1 MSRLSL
7 SNDERGILVFKLWP
21 NLGYRRRMQ
30 ISFALITLGF
40 LVQWLTGM
48 AFPGVLVLLAGNA
61 LLLVTGY
68 HNKVEFGSY
77 NPAAQWQKATP
88 ERLDELVELEKKI
101 KQWDRSMMDIS
112 NPLGLVVFVIL
123 IFLFFLWISSSRGS
137 MQIIA
142 IDAAALLLPHWL
154 TGFRRMLRLP
164 GLMVK
169 ADTIKDLLQSQE
181 PESAN
186 YKLELLVLLK
196 GSEEKLPDDVKFK
209 IMPTKPM
216 DTFLG
221 LYGQVVINAVQGK
234 SYPYFYVVLVAEKG
248 SKLKSL
254 YEHYDPPS
262 GIISEFKSQNK
273 VDVLIVR
280 QKTSKTSGYH
290 TKPNRVRRI
299 FGEGL
304 DLIQDLKRNLGSEI
318 L

>member
-1 MSRLSL
+1 MPRLAL
-7 SNDERGILVFKLWP
+7 SNDERGILVFKMWP
-21 NLGYRRRMQ
+21 NLGYGRRMQ
-30 ISFALITLGF
+30 ISFALISLGF
-40 LVQWLTGM
+40 LVQWLTAM
-48 AFPGVLVLLAGNA
+48 AFPGVLILLAGNA

-68 HNKVEFGSY
+68 HNKVEFGAY

-88 ERLDELVELEKKI
+88 ERLYELVELEKKI

-112 NPLGLVVFVIL
+112 NPLGLVAFVVL
-123 IFLFFLWISSSRGS
+123 LLLLFMWIINSRGS
-137 MQIIA
+137 IQIIA
-142 IDAAALLLPHWL
+142 IDAAALLVPHWL

-169 ADTIKDLLQSQE
+169 AETISDLLESQAAG
-181 PESAN
+181 SDQ
-186 YKLELLVLLK
+186 YKLELLILLK
-196 GSEEKLPDDVKFK
+196 GSEEKLPDDLKIK
-209 IMPTKPM
+209 IMPVDPV
-216 DTFLG
+216 DNFLG

-273 VDVLIVR
+273 VDVLIIR

-290 TKPNRVRRI
+290 TKPDRVQRI

-304 DLIQDLKRNLGSEI
+304 DLMGMLETKTLGG
-318 L
+318 

>member
-1 MSRLSL
+1 MSKLSL

-40 LVQWLTGM
+40 LVQWLTGV
-48 AFPGVLVLLAGNA
+48 AFPGVLILLAGNA

-68 HNKVEFGSY
+68 HNKVEFGAY
-77 NPAAQWQKATP
+77 NPAAQWQKATL

-101 KQWDRSMMDIS
+101 KQWDRSLMDIS
-112 NPLGLVVFVIL
+112 NPLGLVAFVVL
-123 IFLFFLWISSSRGS
+123 LLLFFLWIANSHGS
-137 MQIIA
+137 VQIIA

-169 ADTIKDLLQSQE
+169 ADTIKDLLSSQA
-181 PESAN
+181 SGSDK
-186 YKLELLVLLK
+186 YKLELLILLK
-196 GSEEKLPDDVKFK
+196 GSEEKLPDDVKIK
-209 IMPTKPM
+209 IMPIEPM
-216 DTFLG
+216 DDFLG
-221 LYGQVVINAVQGK
+221 LYGQVVINAVQGN

-254 YEHYDPPS
+254 YEGYNPPS

-273 VDVLIVR
+273 VDVLIIR

-290 TKPNRVRRI
+290 TKPDRVRRI

-304 DLIQDLKRNLGSEI
+304 DLMGLLESKVSTK
-318 L
+318 

>member
-30 ISFALITLGF
+30 ISFGLIILGF
-40 LVQWLTGM
+40 ITQWLTGM

-77 NPAAQWQKATP
+77 NPAAQWQKTTLVQ
-88 ERLDELVELEKKI
+88 LDELVELEKKI
-101 KQWDRSMMDIS
+101 KRWDRSTMDVS
-112 NPLGLVVFVIL
+112 NPLGLVVFVVL
-123 IFLFFLWISSSRGS
+123 LLLFFFWISNSHGSSR
-137 MQIIA
+137 IIA

-169 ADTIKDLLQSQE
+169 VDTLKDLLGSKTSGSGEYQ
-181 PESAN
+181 P
-186 YKLELLVLLK
+186 ELLVLLK
-196 GSEEKLPDDVKFK
+196 GTDEKLPDDVKFK
-209 IMPTKPM
+209 IMPNEPM
-216 DTFLG
+216 EKFLG

-248 SKLKSL
+248 SELNNL
-254 YEHYDPPS
+254 YQNYTPPS
-262 GIISEFKSQNK
+262 GIISEFKSQKN
-273 VDVLIVR
+273 VDVFILR

-290 TKPNRVRRI
+290 TKPDRVLSI
-299 FGEGL
+299 FREGL
-304 DLIQDLKRNLGSEI
+304 HLMQDLATK
-318 L
+318 